1 MLTVYEKI
9 ISFYCYLFRLHGY
22 HQNIRIASFLFLL
35 RLALLTLDSSSEA
48 ATRGALLKSCS

>member
-9 ISFYCYLFRLHGY
+9 ISFYFYLFRLHGY